1 MGSET
6 MSSSTHDSDPTY
18 KAHSSSSAL
27 SPAMHQRARRKSAK
41 AAAAFVTAAIKEEML
56 VPPPSP
62 SATKRSYSRGNSQG
76 SSASATAPSAS
87 HINGNGTSTGGSS
100 SSSHAASAT
109 AATKRSHVA
118 QSKKKTALSSFAVE
132 YLKNWMMSPDHIE
145 HPYPTEDEKA
155 KIMKETGI
163 ELKQLTNWFVNNRK
177 RYWKPKVE
185 ELRRQSSI
193 SNVTLQE
200 IAAAA
205 QVASPGSLAGGAV
218 SEARKHS
225 VDESLKTVSVL
236 SEDEESA
243 QSSTH
248 QQPRKQ
254 PSPSSNNKKRK
265 KSFSADKTTSSN
277 NNGNQS
283 SRSFKKVKDGKK
295 IRHHHQP
302 VANPIPSLAALPL
315 TNNPPSGP
323 APGIHVAAT
332 YASVKAARKM
342 TQNTISETSSTD
354 DSGDD
359 NEEVHRLRGSRGEGN
374 NKRFALESPSS
385 AMSMAVSNPLAG
397 AVALMPTASGMSSMF
412 SDDVVVGPSTSAV
425 DGFTVTSS
433 LAAGQNQALTPPSF
447 AQQQYPPGVLDA
459 GLVAD
464 LDYSISPMDN
474 QVVANTGAAASAAA
488 AAAAAG
494 FCCNIMPHSCNLAD
508 PMAVNSLNRPPP
520 CALCSACR
528 DWNLGEFCPWDLTGI
543 LGDICADGT
552 IPEPAPYASYSSA
565 SSSEGTATLDLE
577 EEDFTAPVATLP
589 PVASSPYDRLDQDGT
604 IEEATTVTKNSMLE
618 VADVASVDGNGN
630 SDANTV
636 VNYSSSDTTEGGSM
650 ISSPLFTIP
659 HEISHST
666 SAADFIAS
674 MVDIESW

>member
-6 MSSSTHDSDPTY
+6 MTSSTHNNDPTY
-18 KAHSSSSAL
+18 KSHGSSSAQP
-27 SPAMHQRARRKSAK
+27 PAMHQRARRKSAK

-56 VPPPSP
+56 VPPPP
-62 SATKRSYSRGNSQG
+62 TSASKRSYSRGNSQG
-76 SSASATAPSAS
+76 SSASATSVSAS
-87 HINGNGTSTGGSS
+87 HNNGNNGSSSTGGGGS

-109 AATKRSHVA
+109 AATKRSHAA

-132 YLKNWMMSPDHIE
+132 YLKSWMMSPDHIE

-205 QVASPGSLAGGAV
+205 QVASPGSMAGGAG

-225 VDESLKTVSVL
+225 VDESLKAVSVS
-236 SEDEESA
+236 SEGEEST
-243 QSSTH
+243 QSSSTH
-248 QQPRKQ
+248 QEPRKQ
-254 PSPSSNNKKRK
+254 PSSSSNKKRK
-265 KSFSADKTTSSN
+265 KSFSTDKTNIGSG
-277 NNGNQS
+277 NNGNPS
-283 SRSFKKVKDGKK
+283 SRSSKKVKDGKK
-295 IRHHHQP
+295 LRHLHQP
-302 VANPIPSLAALPL
+302 VANPIPSPAALPP

-332 YASVKAARKM
+332 FASVKAARQM
-342 TQNTISETSSTD
+342 SQNSIGESSAD
-354 DSGDD
+354 DDGEENDD
-359 NEEVHRLRGSRGEGN
+359 AHRPGNERVALR
-374 NKRFALESPSS
+374 PSS
-385 AMSMAVSNPLAG
+385 SAAVSNPLAR
-397 AVALMPTASGMSSMF
+397 AVTLTPTASGMSSAF
-412 SDDVVVGPSTSAV
+412 SGDVVMGPATTAV
-425 DGFTVTSS
+425 DGVASS
-433 LAAGQNQALTPPSF
+433 SAAGQNRALTPPSF
-447 AQQQYPPGVLDA
+447 VQGQYPQGVLDA

-464 LDYSISPMDN
+464 LDYSISPLDN

-494 FCCNIMPHSCNLAD
+494 FCCNVMPHSCNLAD
-508 PMAVNSLNRPPP
+508 PMALNSLNRPPP

-543 LGDICADGT
+543 IGDISADGT
-552 IPEPAPYASYSSA
+552 IPESAPSASYSSA
-565 SSSEGTATLDLE
+565 SSSEGGATAAEDLE

-589 PVASSPYDRLDQDGT
+589 RVASSPYDRMDRDGT
-604 IEEATTVTKNSMLE
+604 IEEATTVTKNSMVE

-630 SDANTV
+630 SDVNTV
-636 VNYSSSDTTEGGSM
+636 VNYSSSDTTEGGVST
-650 ISSPLFTIP
+650 SSIPLFTIP

-666 SAADFIAS
+666 SAADFISS

>member
-6 MSSSTHDSDPTY
+6 MSSSTHNNDPTY
-18 KAHSSSSAL
+18 KAHSSSSAPP
-27 SPAMHQRARRKSAK
+27 PAMQQRARRKSAK

-56 VPPPSP
+56 VPPPP
-62 SATKRSYSRGNSQG
+62 TSASKRSYSRGNSQG
-76 SSASATAPSAS
+76 SSASPTASSAT
-87 HINGNGTSTGGSS
+87 HNNGNNGNNGTSTSTSTTGGI

-109 AATKRSHVA
+109 AATKRSHAA

-132 YLKNWMMSPDHIE
+132 YLKSWMMSPDHIE

-205 QVASPGSLAGGAV
+205 QVASPGSMAGGAV

-236 SEDEESA
+236 SEGEESA
-243 QSSTH
+243 QSPTH
-248 QQPRKQ
+248 QEPRKQ
-254 PSPSSNNKKRK
+254 PSSSSNNKKRK
-265 KSFSADKTTSSN
+265 KSFSADKTNGSS

-283 SRSFKKVKDGKK
+283 SRSAKKVKDGKK
-295 IRHHHQP
+295 LRHHHQP
-302 VANPIPSLAALPL
+302 VANPIPSPAALPL

-332 YASVKAARKM
+332 YASVKAARKIR
-342 TQNTISETSSTD
+342 QNSIGETSTAD

-359 NEEVHRLRGSRGEGN
+359 NEEVHRLG
-374 NKRFALESPSS
+374 NKRVALQPSS
-385 AMSMAVSNPLAG
+385 SGSSVAVSNPLAG
-397 AVALMPTASGMSSMF
+397 VVGMSSVF
-412 SDDVVVGPSTSAV
+412 SGDVVVGPATSAV
-425 DGFTVTSS
+425 DGVASS
-433 LAAGQNQALTPPSF
+433 SAAGQNQVMTPPSF
-447 AQQQYPPGVLDA
+447 VQQQYPQGVLDA

-474 QVVANTGAAASAAA
+474 QVVENTGAAASAAA

-508 PMAVNSLNRPPP
+508 PLALNSLNRPPP

-543 LGDICADGT
+543 IGDISADGT
-552 IPEPAPYASYSSA
+552 IPESAPSASYSSA
-565 SSSEGTATLDLE
+565 SSSEGTATATEDLE

-589 PVASSPYDRLDQDGT
+589 PVASSPYDRMDLDGT
-604 IEEATTVTKNSMLE
+604 IEEATTVTKNSMVE
-618 VADVASVDGNGN
+618 VSDVASVDGNGN
-630 SDANTV
+630 SDVNTV
-636 VNYSSSDTTEGGSM
+636 VNYSSSDTSEGGLPKS
-650 ISSPLFTIP
+650 SSPFFTIP

-666 SAADFIAS
+666 SAADFISS